1 MEILTGLYVVSGFV
15 IVPLILYGLYARV
28 RVKQLYEKYSKEP
41 LKKGIT
47 GSRLARTMLNSS
59 GLKDVVIEEISGTLR
74 DHYDP
79 RQNTVRLSR
88 RVSRQSSIAAIGIA
102 AHEAAHAIQHGTN
115 YPPAKFRN
123 NIAPIVEK
131 AGYLVLPLLLVGL
144 LMARVQLAAFFV
156 NLALFLFLAIVIFYL
171 VTLPVEIEASGR
183 ALRYIEENDIADN
196 KELEGIKKVL
206 RAAAITYIIA
216 TALTIVQFLS
226 LLGMAR
232 RK

>member
-1 MEILTGLYVVSGFV
+1 MDILTGLYVISGFV
-15 IVPLILYGLYARV
+15 IVPLILYGLYARIKV
-28 RVKQLYEKYSKEP
+28 RQLYEKYSKEP
-41 LKKGIT
+41 VKKGIT
-47 GSRLARTMLNSS
+47 GSRLARTMLDSS
-59 GLKDVVIEEISGTLR
+59 GLNEVVIEEVSGTLR

-79 RQNTVRLSR
+79 RQNAVRLSR

-131 AGYLVLPLLLVGL
+131 AGYFILPLLFFGI
-144 LMARVQLAAFFV
+144 LMSRIQLASLFI
-156 NLALFLFLAIVIFYL
+156 NIALILFLAIVIFYM
-171 VTLPVEIEASGR
+171 VSFPVEIEASDR
-183 ALRYIEENDIADN
+183 ALRYIKYNGIADK
-196 KELEGIKKVL
+196 KELEGVKKVL
-206 RAAAITYIIA
+206 RAAAITYVIA

>member
-1 MEILTGLYVVSGFV
+1 MEILTGLYVISGFV
-15 IVPLILYGLYARV
+15 IVPLVIYGLYARIKV
-28 RVKQLYEKYSKEP
+28 RQLYEKYSKEP
-41 LKKGIT
+41 VKKGIT

-59 GLKDVVIEEISGTLR
+59 GLKEVVIEEISGTLR

-79 RQNTVRLSR
+79 RQNAVRLSR

-102 AHEAAHAIQHGTN
+102 AHGAAHAIQHGTN

-123 NIAPIVEK
+123 NIAPIVER
-131 AGYLVLPLLLVGL
+131 AGYLVLPLLFVGL
-144 LMARVQLAAFFV
+144 LMARVQLAAFFINV
-156 NLALFLFLAIVIFYL
+156 ALILFLAIVIFYL

-183 ALRYIEENDIADN
+183 ALRYIRENEIADE
-196 KELEGIKKVL
+196 KELAGVKKVL

-226 LLGMAR
+226 LLRLAK

>member
-1 MEILTGLYVVSGFV
+1 MEILTGLYVISGFV
-15 IVPLILYGLYARV
+15 IVPLVLYGLYARIKV
-28 RVKQLYEKYSKEP
+28 RQLYEKYSKEP
-41 LKKGIT
+41 VKKGIT

-59 GLKDVVIEEISGTLR
+59 GLNDVVIEEINGPLS

-79 RQNTVRLSR
+79 RQNAVRLSR

-102 AHEAAHAIQHGTN
+102 AHEAAHAIQHRTN

-123 NIAPIVEK
+123 NIAPFVEK
-131 AGYLVLPLLLVGL
+131 AGYFILPLLFFGI
-144 LMARVQLAAFFV
+144 LMSRVQMASFFI
-156 NLALFLFLAIVIFYL
+156 NIALILFLAIVIFYL
-171 VTLPVEIEASGR
+171 VTLPVEIEASTR
-183 ALRYIEENDIADN
+183 AMRYIKENSIVDE

-206 RAAAITYIIA
+206 RAAAITYVIA
-216 TALTIVQFLS
+216 TVLTIIQFLS

>member
-1 MEILTGLYVVSGFV
+1 MEILTGLYVISGFV
-15 IVPLILYGLYARV
+15 IVPLVIYGLYARIKV
-28 RVKQLYEKYSKEP
+28 RQLYEKYSKEP
-41 LKKGIT
+41 VKKGIT

-59 GLKDVVIEEISGTLR
+59 GLKEVVIEEISGTLR

-79 RQNTVRLSR
+79 RQNAVRLSR

-123 NIAPIVEK
+123 NIAPIVER
-131 AGYLVLPLLLVGL
+131 AGYLVLPLLFVGL
-144 LMARVQLAAFFV
+144 LMARVQLAAFFINV
-156 NLALFLFLAIVIFYL
+156 ALILFLAIVIFYL

-183 ALRYIEENDIADN
+183 ALRYIRENEIADE
-196 KELEGIKKVL
+196 KELAGVKKVL

-226 LLGMAR
+226 LLRLAK

>member
-1 MEILTGLYVVSGFV
+1 MEILTGLYVISGFI

-28 RVKQLYEKYSKEP
+28 KVKQLYEKYSKEP
-41 LKKGIT
+41 VKKGIT

-59 GLKDVVIEEISGTLR
+59 GLNEVVIEEVGGTLR

-79 RQNTVRLSR
+79 RQNAVRLSR
-88 RVSRQSSIAAIGIA
+88 RVSRQASIAAIGIA

-131 AGYLVLPLLLVGL
+131 AGYLILPLLFLGI
-144 LMARVQLAAFFV
+144 LMARIQLASFFI
-156 NLALFLFLAIVIFYL
+156 NIALILFLAIVVFYL
-171 VTLPVEIEASGR
+171 VTLPVELEASAR
-183 ALRYIEENDIADN
+183 ALRYIKENSVADE
-196 KELEGIKKVL
+196 KELEGVKKVL
-206 RAAAITYIIA
+206 KAAALTYIIA

-226 LLGMAR
+226 LLGMY
-232 RK
+232 RKK

>member
-1 MEILTGLYVVSGFV
+1 MDILTGLYVISGFV
-15 IVPLILYGLYARV
+15 IVPLILYGLYARIKV
-28 RVKQLYEKYSKEP
+28 RQLYEKYSKEP
-41 LKKGIT
+41 VKKGIT
-47 GSRLARTMLNSS
+47 GSRLARTMLDSS
-59 GLKDVVIEEISGTLR
+59 GLNEVVIEEVSGTLR

-79 RQNTVRLSR
+79 RQNAVRLSR

-131 AGYLVLPLLLVGL
+131 AGYFILPLLFFGI
-144 LMARVQLAAFFV
+144 LMSRIQLASLFI
-156 NLALFLFLAIVIFYL
+156 NIALILFLAIVIFYL
-171 VTLPVEIEASGR
+171 VTLPVEIEASAR
-183 ALRYIEENDIADN
+183 ALRYIKENGIADK
-196 KELEGIKKVL
+196 KELEGVKKVL
-206 RAAAITYIIA
+206 RAAAITYVIA